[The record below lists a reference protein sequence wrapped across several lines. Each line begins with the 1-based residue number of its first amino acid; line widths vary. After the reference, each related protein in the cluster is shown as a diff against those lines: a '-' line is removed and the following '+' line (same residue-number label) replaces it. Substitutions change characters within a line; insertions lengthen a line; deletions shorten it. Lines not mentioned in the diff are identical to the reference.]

1 MTLSDTDF
9 LALERSASG
18 RIVDFYD
25 VFFLLTPEQV
35 EQLHED
41 DWTNYH
47 SYAEETEF
55 ELAYYA

>member
-9 LALERSASG
+9 LALERSTSG
-18 RIVDFYD
+18 RIVHLYD
-25 VFFLLTPEQV
+25 VFFLLSPEQV

-47 SYAEETEF
+47 SYTEESSY
-55 ELAYYA
+55 ELDMI